1 MKKHIIFVRGMNCD
15 NCVKKISDKL
25 NNRNLDYEVKL
36 EEGSVVVTGDNDD
49 IRAARNAILEAGY
62 EVL

>member
-1 MKKHIIFVRGMNCD
+1 MKKHIIFVRCMNCD